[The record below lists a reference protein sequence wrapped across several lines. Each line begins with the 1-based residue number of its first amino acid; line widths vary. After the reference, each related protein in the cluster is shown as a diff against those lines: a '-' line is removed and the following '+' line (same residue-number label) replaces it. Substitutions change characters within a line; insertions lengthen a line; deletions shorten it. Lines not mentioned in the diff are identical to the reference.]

1 MISSWTRPFYIC
13 LKHRV
18 WYNKL
23 LILAFAGEGNLMRKS
38 VILLLSLALCG
49 CVSTQAAVPAQTL
62 HDNFYWLGQ
71 INKATDVINTEQGLL
86 TADQGRRFAA
96 AIHQVLVE
104 GERPGAYRPQ
114 NVITFEPLLIQAG
127 GPEITMIHAGRSS
140 QDMLATTGRI
150 LIREDLLNLAS
161 SLNAVQGTLVNLA
174 EKHKDTIVPNYTNGV
189 VAQPNSYGH
198 YLLAYADGF
207 NRDMERVQQYY
218 ARLNLSPMGATV
230 LNGTSWPLNRDRMAA
245 YLGFDGLAYNT
256 YDAGQV
262 YTYDN
267 AAESSAVVTSLA
279 LHVGGF
285 VEDVMQQYA
294 QPRPWMLLQEGGE
307 NTYVS
312 SAMPQKRNPGI
323 LNRTRTDAST
333 VLGSAVGSIFR
344 AHNVPPGMA
353 DARSSEMNKMLRDT
367 DKVLQNFNKCL
378 RALQINPERALEEL
392 NLDWSA
398 SQEVADVL
406 MRKYKVP
413 FRIGHHVNSEIV
425 GYARLH
431 GLTPLTF
438 PYTEVQRIYRETV
451 AASGDKAIPAALP
464 MSEAEFKSTLDP
476 VSIVRNRAVKGGP
489 QPAEMTKMLAAGR
502 EKVAANRK
510 WIQDKREQL
519 ATANNKLNQ
528 DFEKLRP

>member
-1 MISSWTRPFYIC
+1 
-13 LKHRV
+13 
-18 WYNKL
+18 
-23 LILAFAGEGNLMRKS
+23 MRKS
-38 VILLLSLALCG
+38 TVLLLSLALLG
-49 CVSTQAAVPAQTL
+49 CVGTAAPAAAARSPL

-71 INKATDVINTEQGLL
+71 INKATDVINTDQGLL
-86 TADQGRRFAA
+86 TPEQGRRFAA
-96 AIHQVLVE
+96 AVQQVLVE
-104 GERPGAYRPQ
+104 GDRPGAYRPQ
-114 NVITFEPLLIQAG
+114 NVVAFEPLLIKAG
-127 GPEITMIHAGRSS
+127 GPEITMLHAGRSS
-140 QDMLATTGRI
+140 QDMLASTGRI
-150 LIREDLLNLAS
+150 LMREDLLNLADA
-161 SLNAVQGTLVNLA
+161 LNKVQGTLISLA
-174 EKHKDTIVPNYTNGV
+174 EKHKGTIVPNYTNGV

-230 LNGTSWPLNRDRMAA
+230 LNGTSWPLNRDRMAS

-294 QPRPWMLLQEGGE
+294 QPRPWILLQEGGE

-333 VLGSAVGSIFR
+333 VLGSAVGAIFR

-367 DKVLQNFNKCL
+367 DKVLQNFDKCL
-378 RALQINPERALEEL
+378 LALQINPTRALEEV

-406 MRKYKVP
+406 MRKYQVP

-438 PYTEVQRIYRETV
+438 PYGEVQRIYQETV
-451 AASGDKAIPAALP
+451 AASGDKEIPAVLP
-464 MSEAEFKSTLDP
+464 MSEAEFKATLDP

-502 EKVAANRK
+502 EQLAANRK
-510 WIQDKREQL
+510 WVSDKRSRL
-519 ATANNKLNQ
+519 IAANARLNQ
-528 DFEKLRP
+528 DFDKLRQ